1 MQIKIKRSQR
11 SGGVFGGKVFF
22 ALDLRAEYTAEERAN
37 INKYSLGG
45 SIIYDSAA
53 TQAYLDR
60 AGSSQSALKTVG
72 LLALAKMGLSVSIAS
87 LQKGHQ
93 IQCADLPELLECESA
108 IVDACRNVKNFLG
121 AAETFDGREIVV
133 DLDEEPVAH

>member
-1 MQIKIKRSQR
+1 M
-11 SGGVFGGKVFF
+11 FGNKLAFTMTI
-22 ALDLRAEYTAEERAN
+22 RAQYTDEERAL
-37 INKYSLGG
+37 INKYNLGG

-53 TQAYLDR
+53 TQGYLDR

-72 LLALAKMGLSVSIAS
+72 FLALAKMGLSVSVAS

-93 IQCADLPELLECESA
+93 IQCADLPELLECEEA
-108 IVDACRNVKNFLG
+108 IVGACKNVKNFLQ

-133 DLDEEPVAH
+133 DLDEAVAA